1 MPMIRMRRSKHR
13 ALVVSVML
21 FAWLFSL
28 SAAWAQACLQQA
40 SPAVGMAGGMPH
52 HGAPLAVE
60 GGHDHADGVAALSDG
75 ACKGFC
81 ENAPQAIAKQQPAQ
95 DADSPSGVLPVAAAW
110 PVWQVEPGATR
121 VAWLARPSPPRPA
134 PIERFGRLRL

>member
-1 MPMIRMRRSKHR
+1 MPMISMRRSKHR
-13 ALVVSVML
+13 TLVVSAML

-52 HGAPLAVE
+52 HGAPLVGE
-60 GGHDHADGVAALSDG
+60 GAHDHAGGAAALSDG

-81 ENAPQAIAKQQPAQ
+81 ESAPHAIGKQQPAP
-95 DADSPSGVLPVAAAW
+95 DADAPTGILLAVAVW
-110 PVWQVEPGATR
+110 PVWQVEPAAAR
-121 VAWLARPSPPRPA
+121 FAWLARPSPPQPA
-134 PIERFGRLRL
+134 LIERFGRLRL